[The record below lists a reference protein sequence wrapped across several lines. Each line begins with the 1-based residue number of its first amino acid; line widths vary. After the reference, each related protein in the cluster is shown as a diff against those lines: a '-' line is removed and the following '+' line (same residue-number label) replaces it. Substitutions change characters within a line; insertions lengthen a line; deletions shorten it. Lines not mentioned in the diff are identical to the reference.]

1 MVDPSLTAPQG
12 SPNPKGMRMDYDE
25 ADKPDTEVILVG
37 GEIARRR
44 RVASRWGM
52 LLVVFMRAMAVIW
65 TIFGLAHWKSIL
77 SGAVP
82 FETLPNQAAAAIAFF
97 AVADL
102 MAAVGLWLAAPWGGA
117 LWLATAAGE
126 ALVSFLMPA
135 YFPRGLLTLILY
147 GIMIAV
153 YFGVTWLASQERE

>member
-1 MVDPSLTAPQG
+1 
-12 SPNPKGMRMDYDE
+12 MRRDYGE

-65 TIFGLAHWKSIL
+65 MLFGLAQWKAIL
-77 SGAVP
+77 WPGAVA
-82 FETLPNQAAAAIAFF
+82 FDSLPNEAAAAIAFF

-102 MAAVGLWLAAPWGGA
+102 VAAVGLWLAAPWGGA

-126 ALVSFLMPA
+126 MVVTMLMPA
-135 YFPRGLLTLILY
+135 WFPGGVLTLIVY
-147 GIMIAV
+147 GLLIAI
-153 YFGVTWLASQERE
+153 YFAVTWLASQERE

>member
-1 MVDPSLTAPQG
+1 
-12 SPNPKGMRMDYDE
+12 MRMDYGD

-44 RVASRWGM
+44 RVSSRWGM

-65 TIFGLAHWKSIL
+65 MFFGLAQWKAIL
-77 SGAVP
+77 WPGAAP
-82 FETLPNQAAAAIAFF
+82 FDSLPNEAAIAIAFF

-126 ALVSFLMPA
+126 ALVSILMPA
-135 YFPRGLLTLILY
+135 WFPGGMLTLIVYAPL
-147 GIMIAV
+147 IAI
-153 YFGVTWLASQERE
+153 YFGISWMARRER

>member
-1 MVDPSLTAPQG
+1 
-12 SPNPKGMRMDYDE
+12 MRMDYGD

-65 TIFGLAHWKSIL
+65 MFFGLARWKAIL
-77 SGAVP
+77 WPGAAP
-82 FETLPNQAAAAIAFF
+82 FDSLPGEAAVAIAFF

-102 MAAVGLWLAAPWGGA
+102 VAAVGLWLAAPWGGV

-126 ALVSFLMPA
+126 ALFSILMPA
-135 YFPRGLLTLILY
+135 WFPGGVFTLIVYVPL
-147 GIMIAV
+147 IAI
-153 YFGVTWLASQERE
+153 YFGITWMASRERG